1 MVKFTKSY
9 NKINFW
15 TRLFFIRLAEVM
27 CLRFIFYLNKG
38 PGQEHGKPR
47 LSTEDADGKSQSAG

>member
-1 MVKFTKSY
+1 
-9 NKINFW
+9 
-15 TRLFFIRLAEVM
+15 M

-38 PGQEHGKPR
+38 PGQERGKPR